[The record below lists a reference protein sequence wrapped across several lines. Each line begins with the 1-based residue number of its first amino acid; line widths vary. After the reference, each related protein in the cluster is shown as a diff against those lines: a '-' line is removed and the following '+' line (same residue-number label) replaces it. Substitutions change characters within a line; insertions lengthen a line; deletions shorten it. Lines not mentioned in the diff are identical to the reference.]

1 MKYRVILSDS
11 DIRKLDISLT
21 DIVEVEDFRKVVGE
35 KLNLY
40 ESTIKYADADFNE
53 FCNVEDVACLSQTN
67 TKNNVE
73 GSSP

>member
-21 DIVEVEDFRKVVGE
+21 DIVEDFRKVVGE

-40 ESTIKYADADFNE
+40 EFIIKYADADFNE
-53 FCNVEDVACLSQTN
+53 FCNVEDVACLSQRILSCS
-67 TKNNVE
+67 KWII
-73 GSSP
+73 